1 MDFQHDTYTGII
13 MQKIEELRA
22 WQRQQQEKL
31 LHQQEEQRL
40 LLSNEQQRMYEV
52 FGLQDKGL

>member
-1 MDFQHDTYTGII
+1 MDFQNYSHTSTI
-13 MQKIEELRA
+13 MQKIEELRE

-31 LHQQEEQRL
+31 LQQQEEQRL

-52 FGLQDKGL
+52 FGLQNMGL